1 MFSVIIGVNKNQ
13 DGVPDAAN
21 DWKIK
26 LCKKLIIQV
35 FHFILI
41 ILTVYLKT

>member
-26 LCKKLIIQV
+26 LCKN
-35 FHFILI
+35 
-41 ILTVYLKT
+41 